1 MFRTIFA
8 GAAFAVT
15 LGLLTGCNRSP
26 ATTPTTEAS
35 PREDVPHEHVEMPDK
50 LGTEEEKKVFL
61 TPGGLY
67 TEADIA
73 ANGRAI
79 PVVKY
84 RGIKAAHDTKA
95 KPGENICPISE
106 TKANPKFTWVIGG
119 KTYEFCC
126 VPCIEEFVGTAKE
139 KPGEIKPPEAYRKS

>member
-73 ANGRAI
+73 AINSRIDKENSERSAEDKALSDRIDREIADRENAI
-79 PVVKY
+79 NQVGVITVVV
-84 RGIKAAHDTKA
+84 
-95 KPGENICPISE
+95 
-106 TKANPKFTWVIGG
+106 F
-119 KTYEFCC
+119 
-126 VPCIEEFVGTAKE
+126 
-139 KPGEIKPPEAYRKS
+139 